1 VVTTRQDD
9 RSEIGEGFGPILW
22 SWPSDRGLIG
32 VLGLLFL
39 SATLYAI
46 GSGVALQ
53 LIELSGL
60 DGVFYIPAG
69 ITLAFLL
76 RIPVRMWWVVLI
88 AAFVTEYVADVLSGF
103 SLAQSAGF
111 AAANVAE
118 PLLGAVIVT
127 TTCGVLDLARRRH
140 VVWFTVGAVTLGPLL
155 GGLMV
160 AMTDRFFGGDDL
172 WMTLFQ
178 VWLGDALGV
187 IVIGGAIL
195 VWGSS
200 PDRRSVFSY
209 WGGLLVLVTVA
220 LTAFVLI
227 FTDQPLAFAGLIGIA
242 MAGALFG
249 IRAVALTGLA
259 VSLTLALVLSI
270 DAPEILLGLDQGEAL
285 VLIKLQVALF
295 TLAGFLIAAEA
306 HERESALTMA
316 SRADLAARNSDM
328 ERRRGHDL
336 AVRVQRSLLPDRL
349 IERPDIR
356 LAAHYEAAVADYEVG
371 GDWYDSFELHDGRIG
386 LVVGDIVGHGIDAMT
401 SMGRLRTALVALA
414 MNAAGPAELMSS
426 LDVFVGGPDGT
437 AYATVFYVIVDLES
451 NRLTYASA
459 GHPPALLLRRWGE
472 SEWLDDGLS
481 GPLHGDAGVSRED
494 AERQVGPGD
503 VLILYSD
510 GLIER
515 RGESLTVGLAR
526 LHDAARELLALDAES
541 MCRNLVSEL
550 DPSGRDDVV
559 VLVFEVS
566 GPPAPA
572 YRMVVPA
579 DAGEL
584 RHVRASV
591 RRWLTEHD
599 ADPDLVE
606 DLLLSLGEATSNVV
620 RHAYRGREDGH
631 VSVEIMKQG
640 PRFEVVVTD
649 TGRWMVP
656 DEISSGYGIDIMN
669 AISDSVEI
677 EETVHGTR
685 VRFVL
690 ESPA

>member
-1 VVTTRQDD
+1 VVATTQDD
-9 RSEIGEGFGPILW
+9 LAELEGFRPVLW
-22 SWPSDRGLIG
+22 SWPSDRGLSG
-32 VLGLLFL
+32 VLGLFLL
-39 SATLYAI
+39 SAALYAV

-76 RIPVRMWWVVLI
+76 RLPTRMWWVVLI
-88 AAFVTEYVADVLSGF
+88 AAFVTEYVADVLTGF
-103 SLAQSAGF
+103 TLAQSAGF

-118 PLLGAVIVT
+118 PLLGAAIVT

-140 VVWFTVGAVTLGPLL
+140 VVWFTIGAVTLGPLV

-160 AMTDRFFGGDDL
+160 AMTDRFFGGDDF

-187 IVIGGAIL
+187 IVIGGVVL

-209 WGGLLVLVTVA
+209 WGGVILFATVA

-242 MAGALFG
+242 IAGALFG
-249 IRAVALTGLA
+249 IRAVAVTGFA
-259 VSLTLALVLSI
+259 VSLTLALVLSLG
-270 DAPEILLGLDQGEAL
+270 APDVLLGLDQGEAL
-285 VLIKLQVALF
+285 VLIKLQVATF

-306 HERESALTMA
+306 HEREAALRMA
-316 SRADLAARNSDM
+316 SRADLAARQSEV

-336 AVRVQRSLLPDRL
+336 AVRVQRSLLPDSL
-349 IERPDIR
+349 IDRKGIR
-356 LAAHYEAAVADYEVG
+356 LAAHYEAGAADYEVG
-371 GDWYDSFELHDGRIG
+371 GDWYDSFELPDGRVG

-414 MNAAGPAELMSS
+414 MNAARPAELMGN
-426 LDVFVGGPDGT
+426 LDIFVGGPDGT
-437 AYATVFYVIVDLES
+437 AYATVFYVIVDLDS
-451 NRLTYASA
+451 NRVTYASA
-459 GHPPALLLRRWGE
+459 GHPPALLIRRSGD
-472 SEWLDDGLS
+472 SEWLDGGLS
-481 GPLHGDAGVSRED
+481 GPLQGDPTVPRED
-494 AERQVGPGD
+494 SEAEIGSGD

-526 LHDAARELLALDAES
+526 LQDAARRSELDPES
-541 MCRNLVSEL
+541 MCRNLIAEL
-550 DPSGRDDVV
+550 DPAGRDDVAI
-559 VLVFEVS
+559 LVFQVS
-566 GPPAPA
+566 SPPASI
-572 YRMVVPA
+572 YRTKVPA
-579 DAGEL
+579 AAGEL
-584 RHVRASV
+584 RHIRASV
-591 RRWLTEHD
+591 RSWLSEHE
-599 ADPDLVE
+599 ADPDLVD
-606 DLLLSLGEATSNVV
+606 DLLLTLGEATSNVV
-620 RHAYRGREDGH
+620 RHAYQDRGSGD
-631 VSVEIMKQG
+631 VSVEITKEG

-649 TGRWMVP
+649 TGRWVKP
-656 DEISSGYGIDIMN
+656 REVSSGYGIDIIS
-669 AISDSVEI
+669 AVSDSLVI
-677 EETVHGTR
+677 EETVQGTR

>member
-1 VVTTRQDD
+1 VARNRPDD
-9 RSEIGEGFGPILW
+9 PSEVDDSFGPSLW
-22 SWPSDRGLIG
+22 SWPSDGGLYGI
-32 VLGLLFL
+32 LGLLFL
-39 SATLYAI
+39 SAALYAI

-76 RIPVRMWWVVLI
+76 RLPTRMWWVVLI
-88 AAFVTEYVADVLSGF
+88 GAFVTEYAADVLSGF

-111 AAANVAE
+111 ATANVAE
-118 PLLGAVIVT
+118 PLVGAVIVT

-140 VVWFTVGAVTLGPLL
+140 VVWFTVGAVILAPLL
-155 GGLMV
+155 GALIV
-160 AMTDRFFGGDDL
+160 AMTDRVFGGDDF
-172 WMTLFQ
+172 WSTLFQ

-187 IVIGGAIL
+187 VVIGGAIL

-209 WGGLLVLVTVA
+209 WGAVLLFTTVA

-249 IRAVALTGLA
+249 IRAVALTGFA
-259 VSLTLALVLSI
+259 VSLTLALVLSL

-285 VLIKLQVALF
+285 VLMKLQVATF

-306 HERESALTMA
+306 HERESALRMA
-316 SRADLAARNSDM
+316 ARADLAAKNSDM
-328 ERRRGHDL
+328 ERRRGHEL

-349 IERPDIR
+349 VDRPDIR
-356 LAAHYEAAVADYEVG
+356 LAAHYEAAAADYEVG
-371 GDWYDSFELHDGRIG
+371 GDWYDSFELRDGRIG

-414 MNAAGPAELMSS
+414 MNASSPAELMRN

-437 AYATVFYVIVDLES
+437 AYATVFYVMIDLES
-451 NRLTYASA
+451 NLLSYASA
-459 GHPPALLLRRWGE
+459 GHPPALLLRRSGE
-472 SEWLDDGLS
+472 IEWLDDGLS
-481 GPLHGDAGVSRED
+481 GPLHGDAMVARED
-494 AERQVGPGD
+494 SEAEIGPGD

-510 GLIER
+510 GLIEE

-526 LHDAARELLALDAES
+526 LHDAARESSALDAEN
-541 MCRNLVSEL
+541 MCRNLVAKLE
-550 DPSGRDDVV
+550 PSGRDDVV
-559 VLVFEVS
+559 VLVLEVS
-566 GPPAPA
+566 GSPAHV
-572 YRMVVPA
+572 YRTVVPA

-584 RHVRASV
+584 RHIRASV
-591 RRWLTEHD
+591 RSWLTEHD
-599 ADPDLVE
+599 TDPDLVD
-606 DLLLSLGEATSNVV
+606 DLLLTLGEAASNVV
-620 RHAYRGREDGH
+620 RHAYRGREVGEI
-631 VSVEIMKQG
+631 SVEIMKDG
-640 PRFEVVVTD
+640 PKFEVVVSD
-649 TGRWMVP
+649 TGSWMMP
-656 DEISSGYGIDIMN
+656 DEISSGYGIDIIN

-677 EETVHGTR
+677 EETVEGTC

-690 ESPA
+690 ESRA